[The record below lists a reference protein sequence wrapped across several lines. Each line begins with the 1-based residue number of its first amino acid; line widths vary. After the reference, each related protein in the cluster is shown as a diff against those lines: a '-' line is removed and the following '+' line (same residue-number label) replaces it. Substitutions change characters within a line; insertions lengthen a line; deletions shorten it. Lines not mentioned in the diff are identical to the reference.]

1 MEKAYNHVNWKII
14 EIIGRKMGFGWRW
27 VKWMKN
33 CYEDTRFS
41 LIVNGAATNFFKG
54 SRGLCQGDPLSQFLF
69 LMVAEVFSALMKK
82 AERNGLI
89 SGFKV
94 KSNETPITHLQFA
107 DDTIVFLDANLAQF
121 TALKQI
127 LIELQQITD

>member
-1 MEKAYNHVNWKII
+1 MEKAYDHVNWKII

-27 VKWMKN
+27 MKN

-41 LIVNGAATNFFKG
+41 VIVNGAASSFFKG
-54 SRGLCQGDPLSQFLF
+54 SRGLRQGDPLSQFLF

-89 SGFKV
+89 SDFKV
-94 KSNETPITHLQFA
+94 KCNGTPITHLQLA
-107 DDTIVFLDANLAQF
+107 DDTIMFLDENPAQF
-121 TALKQI
+121 TTLKQI
-127 LIELQQITD
+127 LIELQ